1 MPAHGGR
8 VRYLLGTY
16 NVNIV
21 HLFLKYPSRDSGT
34 AVISRSTFTKT
45 FDRTNN
51 VQSPDPPGNLTSR
64 SGQSLF
70 DNLKTSGLYFKI
82 N

>member
-1 MPAHGGR
+1 MKIEDGLSLTSISSPLPGR
-8 VRYLLGTY
+8 TGCPGTVAELGTQWWAL

-21 HLFLKYPSRDSGT
+21 HLFFKYPRRDSGT

-51 VQSPDPPGNLTSR
+51 VQSPDP
-64 SGQSLF
+64 
-70 DNLKTSGLYFKI
+70 I
-82 N
+82 